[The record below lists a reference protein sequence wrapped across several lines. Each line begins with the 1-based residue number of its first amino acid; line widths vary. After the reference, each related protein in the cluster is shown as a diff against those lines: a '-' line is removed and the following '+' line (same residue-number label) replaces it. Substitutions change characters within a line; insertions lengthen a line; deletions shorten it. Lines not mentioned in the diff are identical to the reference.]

1 MIKNFYEKNI
11 LPPILNCCCSSK
23 PISYQRKKIIP
34 EAKGA
39 ILEIGIGS
47 GLNIPFYDKNKISS
61 LIAIDPSEDLHRMA
75 INKAK
80 NNNIDIQFNTG
91 VAEDLGLAD
100 SSIDTVVITY
110 TLCTINDPQI
120 ALAEIKR
127 VLKDDGKIL
136 FSEHGI
142 APDTKV
148 ADWQNKINP
157 LWSKL
162 FGGCN
167 LNRDIPSLLK
177 DAGFDVSF
185 EQMYLPK
192 TPKFIGFNSW
202 GNATK
207 ISSNL

>member
-11 LPPILNCCCSSK
+11 LPPLLNCCCGSK
-23 PISYQRKKIIP
+23 PITYQRKKIIP

-47 GLNIPFYDKNKISS
+47 GLNIPFYNKNKISS
-61 LIAIDPSEDLHRMA
+61 IIAIDPSEDLHSMA
-75 INKAK
+75 IRKAK
-80 NNNIDIQFNTG
+80 DNNIDIQFNTG
-91 VAEDLGLAD
+91 VAEDIDLGD

-207 ISSNL
+207 ITSNL

>member
-1 MIKNFYEKNI
+1 
-11 LPPILNCCCSSK
+11 
-23 PISYQRKKIIP
+23 
-34 EAKGA
+34 
-39 ILEIGIGS
+39 
-47 GLNIPFYDKNKISS
+47 
-61 LIAIDPSEDLHRMA
+61 MA
-75 INKAK
+75 IRKAK
-80 NNNIDIQFNTG
+80 DNNIDIQFNTG
-91 VAEDLGLAD
+91 VAEDLDLGD

-142 APDTKV
+142 APDKKI

-157 LWSKL
+157 LWGKL

-167 LNRDIPSLLK
+167 LNRDIPSLIK
-177 DAGFDVSF
+177 DAGFNISF
-185 EQMYLPK
+185 EQMYLPR

-207 ISSNL
+207 ITSNL

>member
-11 LPPILNCCCSSK
+11 LPPLLNCCCGTK
-23 PISYQRKKIIP
+23 PITYQRKKIIP

-47 GLNIPFYDKNKISS
+47 GLNIPFYNKNKISS
-61 LIAIDPSEDLHRMA
+61 IIAIDPSEDLHSMA
-75 INKAK
+75 IRKAK
-80 NNNIDIQFNTG
+80 DNNIDIQFNTG
-91 VAEDLGLAD
+91 VAEDIDLGD

-207 ISSNL
+207 ITSNL